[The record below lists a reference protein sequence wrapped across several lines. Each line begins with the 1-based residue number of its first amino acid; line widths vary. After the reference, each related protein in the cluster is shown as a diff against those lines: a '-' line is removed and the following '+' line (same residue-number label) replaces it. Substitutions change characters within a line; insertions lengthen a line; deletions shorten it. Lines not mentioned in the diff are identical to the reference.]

1 MATEFTKCEQCGL
14 IFANP
19 NGEQSLCPKCRQ
31 AEPGEISGKDLLRKL
46 RNLLRD
52 AQCQGAFMTIH
63 ELAANAQVNE
73 DRVWHFIHTGELD
86 TASFNDPEVRD
97 FVVKKRKEMLKSRV
111 GQPESPA
118 NQPGTARP
126 KTSGFHLRVEDDKD
140 K

>member
-1 MATEFTKCEQCGL
+1 MPVEFTKCEQCGL

-19 NGEQSLCPKCRQ
+19 GGEEVLCSKCRQ
-31 AEPGEISGKDLLRKL
+31 VEPESISSRELLRKL

-52 AQCQGAFMTIH
+52 FQVQGAFLTIP
-63 ELAANAQVNE
+63 ELAEKAAVSE
-73 DRVWHFIHTGELD
+73 ERVWHFIHTGELD

-111 GQPESPA
+111 NPSDTGQS
-118 NQPGTARP
+118 QPGTARP